1 MPLLRRSA
9 LAAVGLTL
17 AVGLS
22 APPAQAAQTTTE
34 PAPAAAGWLADQ
46 LVDGQF
52 LQFAGTEFPD
62 PGLTI
67 DATLAFAAAGVA
79 GADADAAMAWLA
91 QPEVVASYV
100 GNGELEI
107 YAGAHAKLAF
117 GAQVQGLDPTSFG
130 GVDLIER
137 LLGLQDGTGRFL
149 DTSEFGEFSNAFSQS
164 FAILA
169 LAGAPEGTV
178 TGPLDLAVAFQLAAQ
193 CPDGGFPEQFGTANC
208 QSDVDSTA
216 MVVQALLAVGED
228 PAAGLDWL
236 AGQQQADGGYGANAN
251 STGLA
256 AQALRAGGRG
266 GAADRAVAFLTELQV
281 GCDGPAERRGSV
293 PTTAQEPGDAPRAT
307 AQAILGLVGTAMAEL
322 DGTTAEPAAPSLD
335 CRAAPSPS
343 PSSSPSEPPGGA
355 GGELPVT
362 GSPVIL
368 LLGVG
373 AALAGAGGL
382 TVWAARLRRR

>member
-1 MPLLRRSA
+1 MLLRRSA
-9 LAAVGLTL
+9 LIAVGVAL

-22 APPAQAAQTTTE
+22 APPAHAAQTTTE
-34 PAPAAAGWLADQ
+34 PAPAAAGWLAGQ

-52 LQFAGTEFPD
+52 LLFAGTEFPD
-62 PGLTI
+62 PGLTV

-91 QPEVVASYV
+91 DPAVITSYV
-100 GNGELEI
+100 GDGELEI

-130 GVDLIER
+130 GVDLVER
-137 LLGLQDGTGRFL
+137 LLGLQDATGRFL

-169 LAGAPEGTV
+169 LAGAPDGTAPE
-178 TGPLDLAVAFQLAAQ
+178 PLDLAVDFQLTAQ
-193 CPDGGFPEQFGTANC
+193 CPDGGFPEQFGTETC

-216 MVVQALLAVGED
+216 MVLQALLAAGED
-228 PAAGLDWL
+228 PAAALDWL
-236 AGQQQADGGYGANAN
+236 AGQQQADGSYGGNAN

-256 AQALRAGGRG
+256 GQALRAGARDD
-266 GAADRAVAFLTELQV
+266 AADRAVAFLTGLQV
-281 GCDGPAERRGSV
+281 GCDGPADDRGSV
-293 PTTAQEPGDAPRAT
+293 PATAQEAGDAPRAT
-307 AQAILGLVGTAMAEL
+307 AQAVLGLVGTGMAAL
-322 DGTTAEPAAPSLD
+322 DGTAAEAEAPVLHCD
-335 CRAAPSPS
+335 VTPSPG
-343 PSSSPSEPPGGA
+343 PSAPPSGA

-362 GSPVIL
+362 GSPVVV
-368 LLGVG
+368 LLGAG
-373 AALAGAGGL
+373 AALAGAGGV